1 MRTTV
6 LHLAVLSDSAFC
18 AAATADNYLSII
30 TDPHGMF
37 RY

>member
-1 MRTTV
+1 MRTAV
-6 LHLAVLSDSAFC
+6 LHVAVLSDSAFC

-30 TDPHGMF
+30 TNPHSVF